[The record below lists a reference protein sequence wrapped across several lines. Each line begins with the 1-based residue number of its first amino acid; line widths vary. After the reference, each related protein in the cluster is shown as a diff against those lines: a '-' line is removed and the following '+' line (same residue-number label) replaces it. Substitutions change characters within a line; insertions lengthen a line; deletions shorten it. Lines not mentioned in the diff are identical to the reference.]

1 MSTERVAHWN
11 FIDGMTAATPQHAP
25 SDAELARRI
34 RSGDEGAL
42 ASVFREHY
50 AALASFTLR
59 FVDSRDVS
67 EELVQDLFLSLWARR
82 DQLTDVE
89 SFRTYLFRAMR
100 NRALNHLRRKRLE
113 RKWEQEN
120 YLPSEPST
128 PGRTDDETT
137 GKEVAVALERAI
149 AKLPPRCREVFLLSR
164 EGGMT
169 YAEIGVSL
177 GISVKTVE
185 TQMGRALKSLR
196 QALEPFR
203 V

>member
-1 MSTERVAHWN
+1 
-11 FIDGMTAATPQHAP
+11 MTAATPHHVP
-25 SDAELARRI
+25 DDAELARRI
-34 RSGDEGAL
+34 RSGDESAL
-42 ASVFREHY
+42 ATVFRAHY
-50 AALASFTLR
+50 GALASFTLR
-59 FVDSRDVS
+59 FVDSRDVA

-82 DQLTDVE
+82 EQLSAIE

-120 YLPSEPST
+120 YLPAEPAT

-137 GKEVAVALERAI
+137 GKEVAIAMDRAI

-164 EGGMT
+164 EGGLT
-169 YAEIGVSL
+169 YTQIGVSL

-196 QALEPFR
+196 LALEPFR
-203 V
+203 I